1 MRPMV
6 FAANVSTFVP
16 EAMVHA
22 DTGENSDALGLIRG
36 RLFVELVWLPTRPS
50 MVTLGL
56 QSKPGYFVF
65 LRSGAVVAK
74 VTDIVL
80 APQGYGEFCA
90 IDDR

>member
-1 MRPMV
+1 MV

-22 DTGENSDALGLIRG
+22 DTGENGDALGRSKD
-36 RLFVELVWLPTRPS
+36 RLLLELVWLPTRPS

-56 QSKPGYFVF
+56 QSKPVYFVF

-74 VTDIVL
+74 VTDIVF
-80 APQGYGEFCA
+80 ASQGYGEFCA

>member
-1 MRPMV
+1 
-6 FAANVSTFVP
+6 
-16 EAMVHA
+16 MVHA
-22 DTGENSDALGLIRG
+22 DSGENGDGLGRIRC

-80 APQGYGEFCA
+80 APQGYGEFYA
-90 IDDR
+90 INNK